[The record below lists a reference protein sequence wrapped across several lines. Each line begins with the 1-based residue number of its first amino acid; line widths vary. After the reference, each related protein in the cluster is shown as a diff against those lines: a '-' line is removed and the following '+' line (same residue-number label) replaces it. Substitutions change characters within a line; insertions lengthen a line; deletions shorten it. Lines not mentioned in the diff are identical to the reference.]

1 MPAPAILLPR
11 YQELSHCYQ
20 LCWVPQQL
28 WQRLES
34 VSADMALVG
43 SLETQDLLGAPPSRY
58 GVALLG
64 LACLTFDCRCF
75 SSNNLYTTFKIVLYM
90 GLVMFGIY
98 SIEHV
103 SAYIFLRAHLPLLLS
118 YYLQVVCFST
128 CQMFVLPWQPSEA
141 FGSPG
146 GKDAGPNS

>member
-1 MPAPAILLPR
+1 
-11 YQELSHCYQ
+11 
-20 LCWVPQQL
+20 
-28 WQRLES
+28 
-34 VSADMALVG
+34 
-43 SLETQDLLGAPPSRY
+43 
-58 GVALLG
+58 
-64 LACLTFDCRCF
+64 
-75 SSNNLYTTFKIVLYM
+75 M

-146 GKDAGPNS
+146 GKDAGPNSWGAQDDQFLCFDAVQSVGKPSQLSPNTGA